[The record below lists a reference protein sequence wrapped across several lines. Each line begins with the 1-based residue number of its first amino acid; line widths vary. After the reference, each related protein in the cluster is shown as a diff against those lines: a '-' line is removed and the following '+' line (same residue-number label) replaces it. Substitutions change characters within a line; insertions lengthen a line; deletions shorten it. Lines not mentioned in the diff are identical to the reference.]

1 MLTTSQKNFKT
12 LKHCPSLVRGQLPD
26 CTGTVRSAQ
35 RENIDLPGSRCFLL
49 HGLLTPEECA
59 FYVEETER
67 VGYSTLSD
75 LFKSEYRSN
84 DRLLSISE
92 ELADGLYERLE
103 SHLERRDIIR
113 VRPVGFGNENYF
125 RARTLYVK
133 SHENEQA
140 GDIQGCTDT
149 YLEAL
154 QLQLQVQ
161 QSIGSDTKSLA
172 LWPVPFEILLHIFSY
187 LNAKDLTVCM
197 QVCKDWYD
205 VAIDGE
211 LWYNLYIN
219 RWPACK
225 KVEQTFRHRYCEVSG
240 SFTRDWYGCYKQR
253 TMSVKSFRAVVL
265 DLGSHTVKCGI
276 MTSRGQEPIILKR
289 ESVVA
294 KVKEQSKWLHDYSVR
309 VGLGARDVRPTYERQ
324 TL

>member
-1 MLTTSQKNFKT
+1 MDGPWVPRQDESSVYTVVIYLNDNYEGGRTNFMSPDKSKVLYT
-12 LKHCPSLVRGQLPD
+12 VTPVQGTALIFNHDIMHESEQVISGTKYIARTEIMFCRIDTDMLPD
-26 CTGTVRSAQ
+26 PLA
-35 RENIDLPGSRCFLL
+35 
-49 HGLLTPEECA
+49 
-59 FYVEETER
+59 
-67 VGYSTLSD
+67 
-75 LFKSEYRSN
+75 YRK
-84 DRLLSISE
+84 D
-92 ELADGLYERLE
+92 
-103 SHLERRDIIR
+103 
-113 VRPVGFGNENYF
+113 ENYF
-125 RARTLYVK
+125 RARTLHVK

-154 QLQLQVQ
+154 QLQLQAQ
-161 QSIGSDTKSLA
+161 QSIGSDTRSLA